1 MRLWRPRLRGI
12 RSWFAARLGLRTAPV
27 TPACPEASTVAKVIS
42 TGTVSTTTNFLQ
54 PIAVEAGVIRIATLP
69 RTPGLAHLVGLLNG
83 STPQDHRA

>member
-1 MRLWRPRLRGI
+1 MRLWKPRLRGI

-27 TPACPEASTVAKVIS
+27 TPARVARARPEAIS
-42 TGTVSTTTNFLQ
+42 TDVVAATMAFLQ